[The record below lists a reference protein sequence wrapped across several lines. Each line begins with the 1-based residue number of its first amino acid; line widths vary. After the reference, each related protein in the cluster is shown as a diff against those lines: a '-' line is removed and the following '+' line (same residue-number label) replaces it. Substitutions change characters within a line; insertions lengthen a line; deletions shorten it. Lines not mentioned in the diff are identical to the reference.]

1 MRRDVVWQRL
11 DRPGLEHLALEARP
25 DFVRAESFLLLQ
37 LDQGLAQLR
46 YAIEADGA
54 WRTQR
59 ADLVL
64 TIGTVEHRLDLRR
77 DSQDNWTAN
86 GAARPDLQHC
96 FEIDLA
102 ATPFT
107 NTPALRRLDLV
118 EGEPKRMMAAYITV
132 PELQVRV
139 DEQEYTLLNPD
150 RFRYRGLSTNFEAE
164 VTMDADGLVVDY
176 PPGWKRRSV

>member
-1 MRRDVVWQRL
+1 M
-11 DRPGLEHLALEARP
+11 LAVRP
-25 DFVRAESFLLLQ
+25 DVVRAESIVLLQ

-64 TIGTVEHRLDLRR
+64 RIGAAEHRLDLRR
-77 DSQDNWTAN
+77 DAHDNWTAN
-86 GAARPDLQHC
+86 GAARPDLQRC

-102 ATPFT
+102 ATPLT
-107 NTPALRRLDLV
+107 NTMALKRLGLRPD
-118 EGEPKRMMAAYITV
+118 EPKRMLAAYITV

-150 RFRYRGLSTNFEAE
+150 RFRYRGISTSFEAE

-176 PPGWKRRSV
+176 PPGWKRRSA